1 MCRPFIS
8 LLDFFGF
15 SFLFFFFCFFF
26 VCAPHLSPKLSQC
39 LLYSISHFFLFY
51 FMRTITYRNTQK
63 KKISFEFVQED
74 HTRTS
79 KGRRE
84 GLSRREKRKTSRVV
98 LKTFFS
104 RAFEEG
110 FFFARREEEEEE
122 EEVVHSFVRVI
133 FFFSKGR
140 SKKGVALSRFPKRKA
155 RETNA
160 R

>member
-1 MCRPFIS
+1 MFIIFHIT
-8 LLDFFGF
+8 L
-15 SFLFFFFCFFF
+15 FLVLFCANNY
-26 VCAPHLSPKLSQC
+26 V
-39 LLYSISHFFLFY
+39 
-51 FMRTITYRNTQK
+51 TQK
-63 KKISFEFVQED
+63 KKSLSFEFVQED

-110 FFFARREEEEEE
+110 FFFARREEEEE
-122 EEVVHSFVRVI
+122 VVHSFVRVI
-133 FFFSKGR
+133 FFFPQR
-140 SKKGVALSRFPKRKA
+140 GVQKRVLRYFFFSQRGVQK
-155 RETNA
+155 RVL

>member
-1 MCRPFIS
+1 MLHTSLQSSLSVYYIPYHTFSCFI
-8 LLDFFGF
+8 LCEQLRI
-15 SFLFFFFCFFF
+15 
-26 VCAPHLSPKLSQC
+26 V
-39 LLYSISHFFLFY
+39 
-51 FMRTITYRNTQK
+51 TQ

-133 FFFSKGR
+133 FFFSQR
-140 SKKGVALSRFPKRKA
+140 GVQKRVLRYFFFSQRGVQK
-155 RETNA
+155 RVL

>member
-1 MCRPFIS
+1 M
-8 LLDFFGF
+8 
-15 SFLFFFFCFFF
+15 
-26 VCAPHLSPKLSQC
+26 CAPHLSPKLSQC

-122 EEVVHSFVRVI
+122 EEEVVHSFVRVI
-133 FFFSKGR
+133 FFFSQR
-140 SKKGVALSRFPKRKA
+140 GVQKRVL
-155 RETNA
+155 R
-160 R
+160 

>member
-1 MCRPFIS
+1 MCSTPLSKALSVFIIFHIT
-8 LLDFFGF
+8 L
-15 SFLFFFFCFFF
+15 FLVLFCANNY
-26 VCAPHLSPKLSQC
+26 V
-39 LLYSISHFFLFY
+39 
-51 FMRTITYRNTQK
+51 TQK
-63 KKISFEFVQED
+63 KKSLSFEFVQED

-122 EEVVHSFVRVI
+122 EEVVHSLVRVI
-133 FFFSKGR
+133 FFFSQR
-140 SKKGVALSRFPKRKA
+140 GVQKRVLRYFFFSQRGVQK
-155 RETNA
+155 RVL